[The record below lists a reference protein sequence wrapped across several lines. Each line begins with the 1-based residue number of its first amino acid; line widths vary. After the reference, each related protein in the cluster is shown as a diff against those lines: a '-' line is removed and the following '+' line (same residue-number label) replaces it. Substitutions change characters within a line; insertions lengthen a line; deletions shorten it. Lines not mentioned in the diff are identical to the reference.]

1 MTYNVIRKKIQS
13 LFFSFLTQSEN
24 ICRHSTNWYRSGGRV
39 QCVPLQQYYIIYFHL
54 CLSEIP
60 KFYIYNFKFKTVY
73 TQISLL
79 HMEQPNLD
87 PLSFATPV
95 QGNVHVL
102 IQLTFVHILKR
113 WAPLRGKNE
122 TFI

>member
-1 MTYNVIRKKIQS
+1 MSASGPSGPLV
-13 LFFSFLTQSEN
+13 SFLTQSEN
-24 ICRHSTNWYRSGGRV
+24 ICRHSTNWNRSGGRV

-60 KFYIYNFKFKTVY
+60 KFYTYTNQNFKFKTVY

-87 PLSFATPV
+87 PLSFASPI
-95 QGNVHVL
+95 QGNVHL
-102 IQLTFVHILKR
+102 LSQLTFVHILKR